1 MLPSPLVFTRH
12 GKLGEFFSMCQE
24 CPLTSTEAHSQLP
37 SSGFCQENRL
47 GVQWL
52 MRNLGQVAVGMAA
65 AGVLVAVGHLPSAS
79 AATATASLVLNELP
93 GYSVDVYETG
103 SKLGGG
109 LLDKYEM
116 KPGCRAAIAD
126 SVSKMPADAVAY
138 RGDISRIAA
147 DGSQRTAAYSVLISL
162 DDPQVGRAAVA
173 SWDPILTSC
182 SDTGLRPGEYGV
194 RPSPV
199 RLRGV
204 EAQAA
209 KIFTIKKDGELP
221 TPGVVYV
228 THGILGYLELE
239 PTGNEPADLAL
250 WQELAQKQVDR
261 INARN
266 A

>member
-1 MLPSPLVFTRH
+1 
-12 GKLGEFFSMCQE
+12 
-24 CPLTSTEAHSQLP
+24 
-37 SSGFCQENRL
+37 
-47 GVQWL
+47 
-52 MRNLGQVAVGMAA
+52 MRNLGQVAIGMAM
-65 AGVLVAVGHLPSAS
+65 AGALVAVGHLPSAS

-109 LLDKYEM
+109 LGKYELN
-116 KPGCRAAIAD
+116 PACRAAIAD

-138 RGDISRIAA
+138 RGDISQVAA

-162 DDPQVGRAAVA
+162 DDPQVGHAAVA

-182 SDTGLRPGEYGV
+182 SDTGLRPGEYGA
-194 RPSPV
+194 RPSPM

-221 TPGVVYV
+221 TPGIIYV

-239 PTGNEPADLAL
+239 PTGNEHADLAL
-250 WQELAQKQVDR
+250 WQDLAQKQVDR

-266 A
+266 T